1 MMTDFTGTPER
12 NAAGGR
18 SETLRGDAPATGP
31 ARPLVGSSLEAL
43 VRRQN
48 GALGAERRLSFVPA
62 QIR

>member
-1 MMTDFTGTPER
+1 MTDFTGTPDSG
-12 NAAGGR
+12 AGAH

-31 ARPLVGSSLEAL
+31 ARPLTGSSLEAL

-48 GALGAERRLSFVPA
+48 GVLGADRRLSFVPA